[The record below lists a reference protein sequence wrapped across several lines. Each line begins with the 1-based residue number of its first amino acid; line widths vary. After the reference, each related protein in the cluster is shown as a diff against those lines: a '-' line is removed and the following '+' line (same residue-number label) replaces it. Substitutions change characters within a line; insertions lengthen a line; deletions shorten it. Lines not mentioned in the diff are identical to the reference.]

1 MNNTFRIRI
10 DQLLKYPRK
19 TVTWWTWAKLNC
31 YRRWHHAILKTG
43 QTIWKSRIWA
53 FRGALMCNS
62 SFVVARVMHF
72 FIHTNQCFNCLI
84 KITKTQYLFDQIA
97 HISAY
102 DKARTSHESSPK
114 SSDSNFSDD
123 LNSFQNF
130 LMLAP
135 VTVQSS
141 RCPPC
146 NSFSRI
152 FQSLTR
158 SKYPGG

>member
-1 MNNTFRIRI
+1 
-10 DQLLKYPRK
+10 
-19 TVTWWTWAKLNC
+19 
-31 YRRWHHAILKTG
+31 
-43 QTIWKSRIWA
+43 
-53 FRGALMCNS
+53 MCNS

-114 SSDSNFSDD
+114 SSDSDFSDD
-123 LNSFQNF
+123 LNSFQNW

-141 RCPPC
+141 PCPPC
-146 NSFSRI
+146 NSYLRI
-152 FQSLTR
+152 FQNLIIVLIRNTR
-158 SKYPGG
+158 KKLFVNLGWRVVQVGKETCWLEF

>member
-1 MNNTFRIRI
+1 
-10 DQLLKYPRK
+10 
-19 TVTWWTWAKLNC
+19 
-31 YRRWHHAILKTG
+31 
-43 QTIWKSRIWA
+43 
-53 FRGALMCNS
+53 MCNS

-102 DKARTSHESSPK
+102 DKARTSHESSLK
-114 SSDSNFSDD
+114 GSDSTFSDG
-123 LNSFQNF
+123 LNSFQNCS
-130 LMLAP
+130 MMAP

-141 RCPPC
+141 SCPPC

-152 FQSLTR
+152 FQNLILAHYCHFSKIIVASSCITVNPKNFRLKAR
-158 SKYPGG
+158 SVSPFFVDEMRVWYP